1 MLSPSALVAHSRYS
15 VRKFPNRK
23 FFEEVWPVWVQR
35 SRWHYILAIT
45 QKAELA
51 VMEEENQV
59 ATCSRSF
66 LNSKPPKILIDKT
79 ARDEWKRI
87 CLILK
92 EMSVIG
98 DLDIYALV
106 GYCNSWSLYC
116 RATTE
121 LAQQPL
127 SVESGKANPLV
138 NVQIKYA
145 NEMRAFAVKAGIS
158 VNARLTYASL
168 QVKDTDNEINNEF
181 GL

>member
-1 MLSPSALVAHSRYS
+1 MGAKKPMALHTS
-15 VRKFPNRK
+15 
-23 FFEEVWPVWVQR
+23 
-35 SRWHYILAIT
+35 HHT
-45 QKAELA
+45 KAELA

-92 EMSVIG
+92 EMSFVG
-98 DLDIYALV
+98 DLDVYALV

-116 RATTE
+116 RVTSE